1 MISIQVGLL
10 SGCVC
15 VCVCVFGCAGSSL
28 LHGLFS
34 TCSVRASSVTTGS
47 RTCGLQESPHMGS
60 VVAASGLQSTD
71 PIVVAHGLSCFVV
84 CGMFPDRGLNPCLL
98 HRQADSLPLSHPG
111 HPFFQFLKNNKEQCN
126 WNRKIREGGG
136 GYSTSQHPPKAPI

>member
-10 SGCVC
+10 S

-98 HRQADSLPLSHPG
+98 HRQVDSLPLSHQGSPMFVRDDG
-111 HPFFQFLKNNKEQCN
+111 RQWEESSP
-126 WNRKIREGGG
+126 
-136 GYSTSQHPPKAPI
+136 TSRWPIQEA